1 MDHAEWT
8 EKARRVRAL
17 LDREHLDA
25 LLLRR
30 SANVAWLSGG
40 GRSYINIASEGGGG
54 SLLVT
59 PTGRYLLTDVIE
71 GARLRDE
78 EGFGAGGWEVVA
90 EPWHAGGKRLAELT
104 AGLRVGADGPGPGL
118 VDLADEIVHL
128 RWPLTPAE
136 VNRFRALGADAG
148 AAIGE
153 AARAVRPGMTEYA
166 IAGLLAEA
174 TYRHGAT
181 PIVALIAA
189 DDRMLTRRHPLPTG
203 RQMERAAMLVLCARR
218 AGLIASVTRLV
229 HYGPVPA
236 EMQRAL
242 RAVATIDATTVQ
254 ATRPGVPIRDIFATL
269 VATYAATGYPGE
281 WQRHHQGGPAGY
293 EAREYIATPD
303 SPEVVAAVQPFAWN
317 PSVPGAK
324 SEDTFLITAAGAEL
338 LTPTP
343 GWPQIPIA
351 MNGATMDRPDILRL
365 DLQ

>member
-1 MDHAEWT
+1 
-8 EKARRVRAL
+8 
-17 LDREHLDA
+17 
-25 LLLRR
+25 
-30 SANVAWLSGG
+30 
-40 GRSYINIASEGGGG
+40 
-54 SLLVT
+54 
-59 PTGRYLLTDVIE
+59 
-71 GARLRDE
+71 
-78 EGFGAGGWEVVA
+78 VA

-136 VNRFRALGADAG
+136 VDRFRVLGAAAG

-166 IAGLLAEA
+166 VAGLLAEA

-181 PIVALIAA
+181 PIVTLIAA
-189 DDRMLTRRHPLPTG
+189 DARMLTRRHPLPTD
-203 RQMERAAMLVLCARR
+203 RRMERGAMLVLCARR
-218 AGLIASVTRLV
+218 AGLVASVTRLM

-242 RAVATIDATTVQ
+242 HAVATIDATVVQ
-254 ATRPGVPIRDIFATL
+254 ATRPGVHIRDIFATL
-269 VATYAATGYPGE
+269 VQTYAATGYPGE
-281 WQRHHQGGPAGY
+281 WQRHHQGGPVGY

-303 SPEVVAAVQPFAWN
+303 SPEIVAAGQPFAWN

-324 SEDTFLITAAGAEL
+324 SEDTFLITEAGAEL
-338 LTPTP
+338 LTATP
-343 GWPQIPIA
+343 DWPQVQVA
-351 MNGATMDRPDILRL
+351 VNGAPMDRPDILRL

>member
-1 MDHAEWT
+1 
-8 EKARRVRAL
+8 
-17 LDREHLDA
+17 
-25 LLLRR
+25 
-30 SANVAWLSGG
+30 
-40 GRSYINIASEGGGG
+40 
-54 SLLVT
+54 
-59 PTGRYLLTDVIE
+59 
-71 GARLRDE
+71 
-78 EGFGAGGWEVVA
+78 
-90 EPWHAGGKRLAELT
+90 
-104 AGLRVGADGPGPGL
+104 
-118 VDLADEIVHL
+118 
-128 RWPLTPAE
+128 
-136 VNRFRALGADAG
+136 
-148 AAIGE
+148 
-153 AARAVRPGMTEYA
+153 MTEYA

-189 DDRMLTRRHPLPTG
+189 DERMLTRRHPLPTG

-236 EMQRAL
+236 ETQRAL

-269 VATYAATGYPGE
+269 VQTYAATGYPGE

-324 SEDTFLITAAGAEL
+324 SEDTFLVTAAGAEL

-351 MNGATMDRPDILRL
+351 VNGATMDRPDILRL